1 MQQISQILQDILN
14 LTRYATSP
22 FVLNGRPDS
31 VRQWLLALQEH
42 LNAVRLRVDNA
53 LASLDESK
61 VGELGDW
68 TDEERILSN
77 EWVLRHYPNES
88 ENIRTAL
95 RKAWCDGQRLP
106 YKSQMASPATNQKFT
121 DGFLVQ
127 SIEDLG
133 AIQRDDSGSVALF
146 IDNRFERLL
155 CKCLFHESV
164 DSTRIVQL
172 VDNFTTT
179 AIAGHSLSTH

>member
-22 FVLNGRPDS
+22 FILNGRPDS

-42 LNAVRLRVDNA
+42 LNAVRLRIDNA

-61 VGELGDW
+61 VGELDDW

-106 YKSQMASPATNQKFT
+106 YKSQMASPATNQK
-121 DGFLVQ
+121 
-127 SIEDLG
+127 
-133 AIQRDDSGSVALF
+133 A
-146 IDNRFERLL
+146 
-155 CKCLFHESV
+155 
-164 DSTRIVQL
+164 
-172 VDNFTTT
+172 
-179 AIAGHSLSTH
+179 